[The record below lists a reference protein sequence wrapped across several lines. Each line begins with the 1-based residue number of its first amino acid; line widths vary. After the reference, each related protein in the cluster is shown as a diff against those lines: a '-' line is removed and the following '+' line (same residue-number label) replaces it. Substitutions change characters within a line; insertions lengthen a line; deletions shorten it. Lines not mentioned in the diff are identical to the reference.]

1 MSIDQ
6 AIIDRLRAELAE
18 TRVIARKLQAQFQD
32 EVLACGELRRD
43 LVRICGER
51 DRLRSRLAL
60 IRAYAV
66 GQNARHEVTEAPPT
80 GEDWQKLYARVL
92 DLTS

>member
-43 LVRICGER
+43 LAGACTER
-51 DRLRSRLAL
+51 DRLRTRLAL
-60 IRAYAV
+60 IRSYAQ
-66 GQNARHEVTEAPPT
+66 GQHARHEVTEAPPT